1 MASKKPSGL
10 GKGLGA
16 LLGAD
21 MMETESSGSL
31 YLPISQV
38 ESCSGQPRKHF
49 DEETIREL
57 ADSIEIHGILQ
68 PIMVRRA
75 EKGFEIVAGERRWR
89 AARKAGLKKVPC
101 IVRELTE
108 EQNMLVAIIENMQ
121 REDLNPMEEARAIAE
136 MIGSFGLTQEE
147 VSRSVG
153 KSRPYITNAI
163 RL

>member
-49 DEETIREL
+49 DEE
-57 ADSIEIHGILQ
+57 
-68 PIMVRRA
+68 
-75 EKGFEIVAGERRWR
+75 
-89 AARKAGLKKVPC
+89 
-101 IVRELTE
+101 
-108 EQNMLVAIIENMQ
+108 
-121 REDLNPMEEARAIAE
+121 
-136 MIGSFGLTQEE
+136 
-147 VSRSVG
+147 
-153 KSRPYITNAI
+153 
-163 RL
+163 